1 MGRIREERLKE
12 LEQRRQQASSKNEEE
27 LEEQRIRR
35 IKEEF
40 ERRRSQELE
49 EKRKRERELQRL
61 LRQQQAEQQQKD
73 LDRASLIPRTES
85 PRAIPQSLPDTE
97 SDERLKNC
105 YMPQQI
111 EQGNV
116 TCNGKLVF
124 GEYEVASGDTCQ
136 LYCRPGFVSLELKQ
150 TRCLSGRW
158 SRRLACVRPDAMLI
172 IGGRSN
178 TQGVLNTVE
187 LV

>member
-1 MGRIREERLKE
+1 
-12 LEQRRQQASSKNEEE
+12 
-27 LEEQRIRR
+27 
-35 IKEEF
+35 
-40 ERRRSQELE
+40 
-49 EKRKRERELQRL
+49 
-61 LRQQQAEQQQKD
+61 
-73 LDRASLIPRTES
+73 
-85 PRAIPQSLPDTE
+85 
-97 SDERLKNC
+97 
-105 YMPQQI
+105 MPQQI

-187 LV
+187 LVTGKGVCRGAVPELPAMRWRMVANSIDNDRVLACGGTNIFGDPKRNCWVLGFETGDPRWTKAGGQFQFFFTSIAV